1 MTATAL
7 DEAAHPAEESSP
19 ATVDPA
25 RLEALRRYEVRDD
38 LVHPDLDGVA
48 RLAAF
53 VAGTSSAALFLPERD
68 GRSVPGRVVAT
79 HGCDRSGLSRG
90 AVEQHQSSASADLM
104 TADGVLVGA
113 LVVFDQQAVEITPER
128 QERLGDLADQAM
140 ALLELRRMALRL
152 ARMSTRDPLT
162 GLANRRSL
170 EQAVAASIARAERGL
185 GTPSVVAID
194 LNGFD
199 QVNEA
204 MGRETGDALLREVA
218 DRLTRTARGVDTVSR
233 LVNDDFA
240 VLLEHTGGTGATAA
254 LGRLRACV
262 ADLTAGGGE
271 VAVSVALGVA
281 TYRPGDSVA
290 SLMSRADA
298 EMYAEKT
305 RA

>member
-1 MTATAL
+1 MTAPAL
-7 DEAAHPAEESSP
+7 DEATPAEESSP

-38 LVHPDLDGVA
+38 LVHPDLDGVV
-48 RLAAF
+48 RLAAY

-68 GRSVPGRVVAT
+68 GRSVPGRVVST
-79 HGCDRSGLSRG
+79 HGCDRAGLTRV
-90 AVEQHQSSASADLM
+90 AAENRRTSASTDLV
-104 TADGVLVGA
+104 TADGLLVGA
-113 LVVFDQQAVEITPER
+113 LVAFDDEAVDVTSEK
-128 QERLGDLADQAM
+128 QDRLGDLADQAV
-140 ALLELRRMALRL
+140 ALLELRRMALTL

-194 LNGFD
+194 INGFD
-199 QVNEA
+199 QVNAA
-204 MGRETGDALLREVA
+204 MGRETGDALLRDVA

-240 VLLEHTGGTGATAA
+240 VLLEHTGGSGATAA

-262 ADLTAGGGE
+262 ADLKAGAGE
-271 VAVSVALGVA
+271 LPVSVALGVA

-305 RA
+305 RR